1 MKRNEIINFLDSY
14 LSLSDINDF
23 SLNGVQVEGCDE
35 VKKIAFAVSYSRY
48 VADMAV
54 KEDADMIIVHHG
66 IFWKE
71 LRPISGIIKK
81 RIEPLIINDITLLAY
96 HLPLD
101 IHPDLGNNISILKLF
116 NIKNIKPFANYM
128 NVKAGL
134 LGSLKNRISLNNA
147 VKIIRDNINS
157 NITLLDYGNK
167 TIERIAVVT
176 GGGANFFEEAVL
188 NGADLFIT
196 GESDERV
203 FELAREY
210 KSNFLSAGHYMTEVS
225 GVKNL
230 SSLLKKKFKIDTF
243 FIDTSNP
250 L

>member
-1 MKRNEIINFLDSY
+1 MKRDEIINFLDNY
-14 LSLSDINDF
+14 LSSSEINDF
-23 SLNGVQVEGCDE
+23 SLNGVQIEGGDE
-35 VKKIAFAVSYSRY
+35 VKKVAFAVSYSRY
-48 VADMAV
+48 VVDVAV
-54 KEDADMIIVHHG
+54 KENADMIVVHHG

-71 LRPISGIIKK
+71 IKPISGNIKK
-81 RIEPLIINDITLLAY
+81 RIEPLINNNITLLAY

-101 IHPDLGNNISILKLF
+101 IHADIGNNISILKLF
-116 NIKNIKPFANYM
+116 SIKDTKPFANYM

-134 LGSLKNRISLNNA
+134 LGSLRNSISLNTA

-167 TIERIAVVT
+167 RIEKIAVVT

-230 SSLLKKKFKIDTF
+230 SSLLKKKFKIKTF